1 MKYTCNYYYW
11 NSNVVRYTISGVGYQ
26 VGLSVGIPV
35 TFLLTAII
43 SSLLTLLIT
52 YLCLTRRG
60 KSHTPQLQEKPVRDP
75 VSMVSSTRPTAAAV
89 EMESNAAFGATKAD
103 DENTMYEPMA
113 Q

>member
-1 MKYTCNYYYW
+1 M
-11 NSNVVRYTISGVGYQ
+11 GV
-26 VGLSVGIPV
+26 PV

-52 YLCLTRRG
+52 YQCLTRLRGG
-60 KSHTPQLQEKPVRDP
+60 KSHTLQLQEKPVRDP

-89 EMESNAAFGATKAD
+89 EIKMKSNVAYGTTKAD
-103 DENTMYEPMA
+103 DENTMPHTA

>member
-1 MKYTCNYYYW
+1 M
-11 NSNVVRYTISGVGYQ
+11 
-26 VGLSVGIPV
+26 GIPV

-52 YLCLTRRG
+52 YLCLTRLRGG

-75 VSMVSSTRPTAAAV
+75 VSICMVSSTTPTAAAAV
-89 EMESNAAFGATKAD
+89 EIKMESNIAYATTKAD
-103 DENTMYEPMA
+103 DENTMLHTA